1 MHFTAGTT
9 SRRNST
15 ADVRIRGL
23 FIRRVWRA
31 VLCRWIVGAEAG
43 PVSVSGRSGQVA
55 GVRWAWSHGGGGG
68 GGVSVA
74 VCVGQ
79 TALDSELQQLVIS
92 QVTVERIILDG
103 QTGSCRSRARHA
115 GCRHDGAASLKQT
128 KKKRSCRFSSCCHQ
142 CSTVQMVNNLDL
154 LVENMNHS

>member
-1 MHFTAGTT
+1 MG
-9 SRRNST
+9 
-15 ADVRIRGL
+15 
-23 FIRRVWRA
+23 A
-31 VLCRWIVGAEAG
+31 VVCRWIMGAAAG
-43 PVSVSGRSGQVA
+43 PLSVSGRSGQVT

-68 GGVSVA
+68 GGGISVA

-92 QVTVERIILDG
+92 QVTVERIILEG

-128 KKKRSCRFSSCCHQ
+128 KKKRSSWFSSCCHQ
-142 CSTVQMVNNLDL
+142 CSTVQMVYNLGF
-154 LVENMNHS
+154 LVEIMKHS